1 MKKILR
7 ELTKPENS
15 SYIVKE
21 EIAAQFA
28 APFHFHQGYEFT
40 YIVKGH
46 GKFYGGESLLN
57 FTEGDLYLFGI
68 GFPHYF
74 INDKSFI
81 KSGELAHSIV
91 VQFGDDFL
99 SGNFYLQPEFLTV
112 KALLKTAHLGIK
124 IKKPSASLKK
134 LMLDAPK
141 NRGLKGLINLLGI
154 LDAVATLKEH
164 ETITISAG
172 TFENSLI
179 TKRKADKLDDIYKYV
194 LENFKDQITNQKAA
208 SLAFMNESAFCRY
221 FKRRTKKTLS
231 QFVNHVRVT
240 HAIHLLAEEDMSISK
255 VCFECGFANLSYF
268 NRQFKAVTGKTPYT
282 YRKEF
287 SR

>member
-21 EIAAQFA
+21 EITTQFA

-46 GKFYGGESLLN
+46 GKFYGGDSLLN
-57 FTEGDLYLFGI
+57 FIEGDLYLFGI

-81 KSGELAHSIV
+81 KAGKLAHSIV
-91 VQFGDDFL
+91 IQFGDDFL
-99 SGNFYLQPEFLTV
+99 GGDFYLQPEFSIV
-112 KALLKTAHLGIK
+112 KTLLKTAHLGIK
-124 IKKPSASLKK
+124 ITNPGIQLKR
-134 LMLDAPK
+134 LMIDAPK
-141 NRGLKGLINLLGI
+141 TPGLKGLINLLRI
-154 LDAVATLKEH
+154 LETVASLKKE
-164 ETITISAG
+164 ETTTIS
-172 TFENSLI
+172 TDIFENSII
-179 TKRKADKLDDIYKYV
+179 TKKKANKLDEVYKYV
-194 LENFKDQITNQKAA
+194 LENFKEQITSQKAA
-208 SLAFMNESAFCRY
+208 SLAFMNKSAFCRY
-221 FKRRTKKTLS
+221 FKRRTNKTLS

-255 VCFECGFANLSYF
+255 VCFECGFDNLSYF
-268 NRQFKAVTGKTPYT
+268 NRQFKTITGKTPYA
-282 YRKEF
+282 YRKVF
-287 SR
+287 S

>member
-7 ELTKPENS
+7 ELSKPKNS

-46 GKFYGGESLLN
+46 GKFYGGDSILN

-74 INDKSFI
+74 INDKSFL

-91 VQFGDDFL
+91 IQFGDDFL
-99 SGNFYLQPEFLTV
+99 GGNFYLQPEFLPV

-124 IKKPSASLKK
+124 VTPPNDQLKK
-134 LMLDAPK
+134 MMLDAPK
-141 NRGLKGLINLLGI
+141 SFGLKGLINLLGI
-154 LDAVATLKEH
+154 LDAVATLKDD
-164 ETITISAG
+164 ETITIS
-172 TFENSLI
+172 TDIFENSLI
-179 TKRKADKLDDIYKYV
+179 TQKKEHKLDDVYRYV
-194 LENFKDQITNQKAA
+194 LENFKEQITNQKAA

-221 FKRRTKKTLS
+221 FKRRTNKTLS
-231 QFVNHVRVT
+231 QFVTHVRVT
-240 HAIHLLAEEDMSISK
+240 HAMHLLAEEDMSISK

-287 SR
+287 S

>member
-7 ELTKPENS
+7 ELAKAKNS

-40 YIVKGH
+40 YIVKGR
-46 GKFYGGESLLN
+46 GKFYGGDSLLN
-57 FTEGDLYLFGI
+57 FTDGDLYLFGI

-91 VQFGDDFL
+91 IQFGDDFL
-99 SGNFYLQPEFLTV
+99 GGNFYLQPEFLTV

-124 IKKPSASLKK
+124 IINPDTQLKK
-134 LMLDAPK
+134 MMLDAPK
-141 NRGLKGLINLLGI
+141 TPGLKGLINLLGI
-154 LDAVATLKEH
+154 LDTVATLKDD
-164 ETITISAG
+164 ETIIIS
-172 TFENSLI
+172 TDIFENSLI
-179 TKRKADKLDDIYKYV
+179 SKKKENKLENVYRYV
-194 LENFKDQITNQKAA
+194 LGNFKEQITSQKAA
-208 SLAFMNESAFCRY
+208 SIAFMNESAFCRY
-221 FKRRTKKTLS
+221 FKRRTNKTLS

-240 HAIHLLAEEDMSISK
+240 HAIHLLVEEDMGISK

-268 NRQFKAVTGKTPYT
+268 NRQFKAVTGKTPYA

-287 SR
+287 S